1 MWVRYDWERAQ
12 FKGKG
17 RGVRAETARVRRA
30 KRRRRGRLGVARILL
45 NRSRQ

>member
-1 MWVRYDWERAQ
+1 MRVRYDWERAQ

-17 RGVRAETARVRRA
+17 RGVRAETVRVRRE
-30 KRRRRGRLGVARILL
+30 KRRRGRLRVARMLL